1 MRNSARAAVDILLIK
16 KLSLLLTVSR
26 YCWISFGKHT
36 TASVPSP
43 PREGTHSWPL
53 GKIRAL
59 QPYYRGMSNALHPN
73 RMSPAE
79 RLAEIGRI
87 LAAGLI
93 RMKASKSSA
102 LSADRPESS
111 VDLSVAK
118 SGHATRN
125 SAGGMTR

>member
-1 MRNSARAAVDILLIK
+1 MA
-16 KLSLLLTVSR
+16 SLLSDPVSGPN
-26 YCWISFGKHT
+26 SF
-36 TASVPSP
+36 P
-43 PREGTHSWPL
+43 
-53 GKIRAL
+53 
-59 QPYYRGMSNALHPN
+59 PN

-79 RLAEIGRI
+79 RLAEVGRI

-102 LSADRPESS
+102 LSADRGEST
-111 VDLSVAK
+111 VDLSGPK